1 MKVMGMHHLG
11 MSLVAVGLLSSGIAH
26 ASGLTPVDSVFEGMG
41 AIKLSAGPY
50 SGTCSVTL
58 FGDIDP
64 AGAGKI
70 DGDVSEF
77 SGTSRGCAVI
87 RGSGSWAVLP
97 TSATTLE
104 IRDVRV
110 NGPFGIY
117 CSGTLDG
124 TLIGGRL
131 SLYQVAR
138 SVAREDD
145 GAGTVLLHRVIADA
159 LDSGCHEVDFLRG
172 DEAYKASLA
181 DERRTVGRIRLAR
194 GPVART
200 VLGARTTAGALRR
213 RLDRSV

>member
-11 MSLVAVGLLSSGIAH
+11 MSLVAVGLLASGTAH

-110 NGPFGIY
+110 NGPFGVHCY
-117 CSGTLDG
+117 GTLDG

-131 SLYQVAR
+131 SLTGTLESNVGLACGI
-138 SVAREDD
+138 D
-145 GAGTVLLHRVIADA
+145 GILETTP
-159 LDSGCHEVDFLRG
+159 EVG
-172 DEAYKASLA
+172 ISW
-181 DERRTVGRIRLAR
+181 
-194 GPVART
+194 P
-200 VLGARTTAGALRR
+200 
-213 RLDRSV
+213 